1 MLRSIISLSTG
12 RRVVAAGLVAMALSA
27 VACSDE
33 STAPAAPTARPMTA
47 TNDLSVGGG
56 PAPQLVTYI
65 SVHIIDVYNKNVTEK
80 AMVRFRW
87 SQPKDSLFVVD
98 NSAKDLDP
106 TVGVVKIAAPT
117 AAGYDACVRGT
128 TVHFAA
134 DTAGASYP
142 TCNSKFWL
150 SFNINLGNVYMRRKP
165 QITVDMLSTNPI
177 APAPGGAIQIFD
189 NYSTWKA
196 QIFDGQA
203 GDEPT
208 VNDGKITFTV
218 PKPSFY
224 TMQYLKTPTGKYE
237 WFGSQ
242 LLFGGPIAWEEKQ
255 HFTFFF
261 TPVAY

>member
-1 MLRSIISLSTG
+1 MLRSITSLSTS

-33 STAPAAPTARPMTA
+33 STAPSAATARPMTA
-47 TNDLSVGGG
+47 SNGLVVGGG
-56 PAPQLVTYI
+56 PAPQIMTKI
-65 SVHIIDVYNKNVTEK
+65 SVHIVDVSTKTVTEK
-80 AMVRFRW
+80 AVVRFSW
-87 SQPKDSLFVVD
+87 AQPSGEVYVTD
-98 NSAKDLDP
+98 NSALDLDP
-106 TVGVVKIAAPT
+106 TVGIVKYAAPK
-117 AAGYDACVRGT
+117 AAGYNGCVRGST
-128 TVHFAA
+128 AHFAA
-134 DTAGASYP
+134 DTTGPSYP
-142 TCNSKFWL
+142 TCNSKSWL
-150 SFNINLGNVYMRRKP
+150 SFDINLGNVYMRRKP

-177 APAPGGAIQIFD
+177 VPAPGGAIHIFD

-196 QIFDGQA
+196 DIFDGQA